1 MILFYNVFNSFFVL
15 NETYN
20 TNKKNMSEISKKK
33 KKEQRNDTMEAFVLY
48 EECLR
53 FFLLKIRAM

>member
-33 KKEQRNDTMEAFVLY
+33 KKNKETIQWKHSCFMKNV
-48 EECLR
+48 
-53 FFLLKIRAM
+53 

>member
-33 KKEQRNDTMEAFVLY
+33 KKRTKKRYNGS
-48 EECLR
+48 
-53 FFLLKIRAM
+53 IRAL

>member
-33 KKEQRNDTMEAFVLY
+33 KKEQRNDTMETFVLY

>member
-1 MILFYNVFNSFFVL
+1 MKP
-15 NETYN
+15 TTN
-20 TNKKNMSEISKKK
+20 TNKKNMSEIPKKK
-33 KKEQRNDTMEAFVLY
+33 KKEQRNDTMETFVLY